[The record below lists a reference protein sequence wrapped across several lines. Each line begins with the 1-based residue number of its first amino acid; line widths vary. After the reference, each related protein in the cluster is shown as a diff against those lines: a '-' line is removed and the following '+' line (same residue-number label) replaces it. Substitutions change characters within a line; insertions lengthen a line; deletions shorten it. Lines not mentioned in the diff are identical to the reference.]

1 MARIYTGIEPLV
13 GGTPLLALT
22 RYGKAHHFTAT
33 VLAKLEYLNPA
44 GSAKDR
50 VGLSLILDA
59 EERGLLKPGATII
72 EPTSGNT
79 GIGLACIAAARGYKV
94 ILTMPDTMSAERR
107 SMLGGLWCPARP
119 HPAPRECRER
129 WEKPRSWPPRSP
141 AALSPASLKIQPI
154 PVPTTRPPG
163 RRSGVTPD
171 GNVDI
176 FVATVGT
183 GGTLSGTGR
192 YLKEQDPNIKV
203 VAVEPDASP
212 LLSGGQA
219 GPHGIQGI
227 GANFIPQTLDRSVYD
242 QVIRVRD
249 QDAFQAGRELVRT
262 EGSAGRASPPAPPC
276 GRRESWPDW
285 RRTAGRPSW
294 SSCPTLGTDI
304 SPPPCLQTDRE
315 LPASVAGCG
324 ELCLKGRI
332 FSGNF
337 CVRIIWLQWQKNRD
351 TPNFEGGIP

>member
-1 MARIYTGIEPLV
+1 MVIMARIYTGIEPLV

-50 VGLSLILDA
+50 VGLSLIMDA

-107 SMLGGLWCPARP
+107 SMLAAYGAQLVLTPGAQGMQGAVGKAQELAASIPGSFIPGQFENPAN
-119 HPAPRECRER
+119 PR
-129 WEKPRSWPPRSP
+129 
-141 AALSPASLKIQPI
+141 AHYQ
-154 PVPTTRPPG
+154 TTGPEIWRD
-163 RRSGVTPD
+163 TD

-262 EGSAGRASPPAPPC
+262 EGVLAGI
-276 GRRESWPDW
+276 
-285 RRTAGRPSW
+285 
-294 SSCPTLGTDI
+294 SSGAALW
-304 SPPPCLQTDRE
+304 
-315 LPASVAGCG
+315 AAG
-324 ELCLKGRI
+324 ELARLEENRGKTI
-332 FSGNF
+332 VVLLPDSGDRYLSSPMF
-337 CVRIIWLQWQKNRD
+337 AD
-351 TPNFEGGIP
+351 